1 MAKTKKDK
9 TADKWKPF
17 MKKYERFEEMDEER
31 KKKFLDDIVSFDIK
45 DKDRP
50 S

>member
-1 MAKTKKDK
+1 MSKKKETK

-17 MKKYERFEEMDEER
+17 MKKYERFDEMNEER
-31 KKKFLDDIVSFDIK
+31 KKKFLEDIVSFDIK

-50 S
+50 T